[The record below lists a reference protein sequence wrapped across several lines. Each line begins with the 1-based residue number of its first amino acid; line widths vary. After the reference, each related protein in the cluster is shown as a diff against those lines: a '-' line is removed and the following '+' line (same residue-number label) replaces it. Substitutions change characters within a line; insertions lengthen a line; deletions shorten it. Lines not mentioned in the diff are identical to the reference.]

1 MYVLLIY
8 PLANR
13 SKNAELAQQDPEKLR
28 VREARFGLPK
38 LANTTTATATTTTGT
53 KRQAEEEVDAEELEK
68 RKKRAA
74 RFGMPV
80 CLDIPFLFK
89 YHTHDYV

>member
-1 MYVLLIY
+1 V
-8 PLANR
+8 PLVENPKPRAKPVKSGPVTPR
-13 SKNAELAQQDPEKLR
+13 KASATPTAPMDDPEKLR
-28 VREARFGLPK
+28 VREARFGPPK

-74 RFGMPV
+74 RFGMPT
-80 CLDIPFLFK
+80 PAA
-89 YHTHDYV
+89 